1 MGKNEPKSK
10 YLVSNSTAMNQKKI
24 YFCLI
29 IISQLI
35 YAQKNNFKIPDS
47 LKNKN
52 FNYLD
57 DKIYDLR
64 GDSSSA
70 SVYLYTYLYK
80 AKREQNWKEIINGYQ
95 NILHESPES
104 LKLIYADS
112 MIYIAKKSKV
122 DELIGSSYLSKGIV
136 YYGKKQLQN
145 ALDNYI
151 IANNFISKTNDKYLI
166 YKVKYNIAVIK
177 SYLGFYDEAI
187 SLLKECIVYFKDN
200 GTRPYLNSLHSLGLC
215 YNKIGDYGQCSQT
228 NAFGL
233 SESERLQNKDMI
245 PYFLHSEGINQYFSN
260 NYSTAITNLK
270 ASLESIIQNKDFA
283 SESIAN
289 FYIGKSFWR
298 QNKYEKALPYF
309 QKVDQIFKEK
319 GYIRPDLR
327 ETYELLIQ
335 YYKSKDNLEGQ
346 LYSIDQLLKADDFL
360 NESYKYLVTK
370 IHKEYNTN
378 ELLFEKEKIHA
389 EFLKEKRYVYFFIC
403 LVIILFI
410 ISFFLSYRHLKN
422 KRIYK
427 QKFDDLMSRIDS
439 DAKSKPKIKSDN
451 NQLLDINADTAAS
464 MLKQLEKFEHDKKF
478 LEKDLTLS
486 KLAVRFNSNPKYLS
500 IIIAHYRDKSFSKY
514 INDLK
519 IDYLVN
525 LLKTDKRFRN
535 YTNAALAEEAGF
547 TSTQR
552 FAHAFLART
561 EISTAYFI
569 EQIKKKSLD

>member
-1 MGKNEPKSK
+1 
-10 YLVSNSTAMNQKKI
+10 MNQKHF
-24 YFCLI
+24 YLLLVVV
-29 IISQLI
+29 SQFVS
-35 YAQKNNFKIPDS
+35 AQKNNFKIPDS

-57 DKIYDLR
+57 DKIYDLK
-64 GDSSSA
+64 GDSTSA
-70 SVYLYTYLYK
+70 SVYLYAYLNK
-80 AKREQNWKEIINGYQ
+80 AKREKNWKEIINGYQ

-112 MIYIAKKSKV
+112 MIYVAKKSKA
-122 DELIGSSYLSKGIV
+122 DALIGSSYLSKGIV
-136 YYGKKQLQN
+136 YYGKKQLQD

-228 NAFGL
+228 NTLGL
-233 SESERLQNKDMI
+233 SESVRLQNKDMV
-245 PYFLHSEGINQYFSN
+245 PYFIHSEGINQYFKH
-260 NYSTAITNLK
+260 NYATAIKNLQ
-270 ASLESIIQNKDFA
+270 ASLELIIKNKDFA

-289 FYIGKSFWR
+289 FYIGKSFWK

-309 QKVDQIFKEK
+309 EKVDQIFRDK

-335 YYKSKDNLEGQ
+335 YYKTKDNLQGQ
-346 LYSIDQLLKADDFL
+346 LYSIDQLLKADDLL
-360 NESYKYLVTK
+360 NESYKYLVSK
-370 IHKEYNTN
+370 IHKEYNTK

-389 EFLKEKRYVYFFIC
+389 QFLKEKQHVYFFIC
-403 LVIILFI
+403 VVIVLFI

-422 KRIYK
+422 RRLYK
-427 QKFDDLMSRIDS
+427 QKFDELMLRINS
-439 DAKSKPKIKSDN
+439 DNKSKPKAKSEK
-451 NQLLDINADTAAS
+451 NQIMDINHETVANI
-464 MLKQLEKFEHDKKF
+464 LKQLEKFEYAQKF

-500 IIIAHYRDKSFSKY
+500 LIISHYRDKSFSKY

-525 LLKTDKRFRN
+525 LLKTDKRFRSYSN
-535 YTNAALAEEAGF
+535 LALAEEAGF

-552 FAHAFLART
+552 FAHAFLSKT
-561 EISTAYFI
+561 EISATYFI
-569 EQIKKKSLD
+569 EQIKKEKI